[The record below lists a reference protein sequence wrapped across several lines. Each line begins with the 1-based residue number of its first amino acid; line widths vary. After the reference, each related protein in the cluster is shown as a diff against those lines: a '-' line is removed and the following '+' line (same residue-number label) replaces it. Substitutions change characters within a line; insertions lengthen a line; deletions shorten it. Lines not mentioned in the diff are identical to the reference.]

1 VPVTEVVFP
10 LTPRRRLIGL
20 SFGGMRS
27 ARRGTGS
34 DVAGSRPYRPGDDM
48 DTIDWAASARLSA
61 ARATDEFI
69 VRERFAEEAP
79 RVVIVCDRR
88 PEMKLYPSWLPWLSK
103 PAAVEIASL
112 MIADSTI
119 AARGYSGYLD
129 FADGDEVY
137 WRPPRSQ
144 HDDWRAEPTRP
155 FGAPQDTI
163 SRSFT
168 HLFELRPSLLPG
180 TFVFVI
186 SDFVVEPDEELW
198 LRAVER
204 RWDVVPV
211 VLQDPT
217 WERTFPDVSGTML
230 PVVEPQSGKTTFMR
244 LSRREALARRRANE
258 ERWTRLQQTF
268 AMLDLDPVAIST
280 SNPVDI
286 LETFTLWA
294 EQRMYWR
301 GRW

>member
-69 VRERFAEEAP
+69 VRKRFAEEAP

>member
-1 VPVTEVVFP
+1 MHAGDATFP

-20 SFGGMRS
+20 SFGGMRA

-48 DTIDWAASARLSA
+48 DTIDWAASARLSS
-61 ARATDEFI
+61 ARGSDEFV

-79 RVVIVCDRR
+79 RVVTVADRR
-88 PEMKLYPSWLPWLSK
+88 PEMALYADGLPWLSK
-103 PAAVEIASL
+103 PRAARTGAL
-112 MIADSTI
+112 MIADSTV

-129 FADGDEVY
+129 FAEGEVL

-144 HDDWRAEPTRP
+144 HEDWRAQPTRP

-163 SRSFT
+163 ARSFV
-168 HLFELRPSLLPG
+168 HLLELRPSLPPG
-180 TFVFVI
+180 SFVFVL
-186 SDFVVEPDEELW
+186 SDFLHRPDEELW

-217 WERTFPDVSGTML
+217 WERSFPDVSRTML
-230 PVVEPQSGKTTFMR
+230 PVVEPQTGRTRFLR
-244 LSRREALARRRANE
+244 LSRSEAAGRRAENE
-258 ERWTRLQQTF
+258 ERWRRLIETF
-268 AMLDLDPVAIST
+268 AVLDLDPVI
-280 SNPVDI
+280 V
-286 LETFTLWA
+286 ETAEPTAVLDAFLRWA
-294 EQRMYWR
+294 EQRQFTR
-301 GRW
+301 GRV